1 MTSKTTAITRR
12 RFLALTGGSIAM
24 TALACGGLT
33 AAGLQPPAVALNQSS
48 CGGQNDMDNKIL
60 VAYASRAGST
70 SRVAEAIAGVLCADG
85 MAVDV
90 RLAKEVSDVS
100 SYRAV
105 VVGSA
110 IYMGRWMP
118 DAVKFVEKHKNVL
131 SRMPVAYFLVCL
143 TLKDDTEEN
152 RSLVRSYLDPV
163 IEKTPQVQPLDIG
176 LFAGR
181 MDYSKLS
188 FFYRFIA
195 KTMDA
200 PEGDYRDWNA
210 ITAWAGRVSSQL
222 RQGAVL

>member
-1 MTSKTTAITRR
+1 MNRATSITRR
-12 RFLALTGGSIAM
+12 RFLALTGGALAM

-33 AAGLQPPAVALNQSS
+33 VAGLQRPAVALNESS
-48 CGGQNDMDNKIL
+48 CGGQNDMNGKIL

-70 SRVAEAIAGVLCADG
+70 SRVAEAIAAVLCADG
-85 MAVDV
+85 AAVDV
-90 RLAKEVSDVS
+90 RLAKEVTDVS

-110 IYMGRWMP
+110 IYMGRWMS
-118 DAVKFVEKHKNVL
+118 DAVKFVERHKNAL
-131 SRMPVAYFLVCL
+131 SRMLVAYFLVCL

-152 RSLVRSYLDPV
+152 RRLVRAYLDPV
-163 IEKTPQVQPLDIG
+163 LAQAPQVQPLDIG

-188 FFYRFIA
+188 LFYRLAA
-195 KTMDA
+195 KAVDA
-200 PEGDYRDWNA
+200 PEGDYRNWGA
-210 ITAWAGRVSSQL
+210 IAAWAGRMSSQL